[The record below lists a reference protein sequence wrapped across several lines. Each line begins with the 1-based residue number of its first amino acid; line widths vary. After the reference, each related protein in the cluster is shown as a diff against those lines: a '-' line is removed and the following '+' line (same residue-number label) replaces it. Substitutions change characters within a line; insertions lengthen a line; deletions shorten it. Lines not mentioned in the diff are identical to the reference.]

1 MITLNAS
8 GLCLDSAFSKLLYEA
23 KRWKQKRG
31 LVVLC
36 IQEHNLRAH
45 EESTYKNK
53 AIAAGYTM
61 EISFGSP
68 GDPNSAR
75 RGVLMLTADDTVTMK
90 AGGTVS
96 PGLIKKQIAW
106 GDKTLEVACVYAPS
120 EAPARVSFFN
130 DTLSKELTPN
140 TYAGGDW
147 NCVPDVTLDVDSDN
161 PLRYHAQNQG
171 ADILESIMSNIGLT
185 DERREQLG
193 MTAEYTHKQKTG
205 PLGNQ
210 RVTSTRLDR
219 WHTPTDSSMQCTF
232 EILNE
237 FVYKKKRSDHYAVLL
252 TLTDNDGE
260 LGHERTTF
268 REEVMENRRVQAEMK
283 EAADKTWRKHKGRS
297 YMTAWTKMNETI
309 YNILLRETKRTR
321 KGELL
326 QLKRKLA
333 MLTIVKLRQ
342 KAKGS
347 TPELMLREDRLTK
360 EVYDLKHPE
369 MERIPT
375 ERAASAMTDR
385 SDASTKAMFIPYKER
400 SKKQWIGKVYKEKW
414 EEGKKPVFEA
424 QSEAARTKVSDT
436 KEVGNEFV
444 NLFKMIYAKKEQTER
459 GRQESNKLLRLMAKK
474 QILKLTMESMD
485 GKITEKEVYQVMLR
499 LPTGKQ
505 AGPNRIPNAVYKYLA
520 AFFAP
525 KLAQVVNEATRKGP
539 LPRHFLEGDISML
552 YKKGDRCDP
561 RNYRPIT
568 LLNTDYKVFTRVLAN
583 RMKEA
588 VHEFVSECQKG
599 FVPDV
604 FIAEATALLKLVEAY
619 TNEDGENRKGILLFL
634 DMEKAFDRVS
644 YDFTLSGL
652 KAFGFGKRFRGWV
665 KMMYDTENAPRRRMY
680 VNGYYSEEFTIRS
693 GVAQGCPLS
702 PLLFLVVAEALR
714 VSVDMEK
721 GLKGIN
727 IGKSYFKL
735 SQFADDTT
743 IIMGH
748 KNEIALA
755 NKAIQRWCRATSMRE
770 NIAKREGLGMGTYR
784 NKDLG
789 GGVKW
794 IMDGHWCKSLGVP
807 IGNDLDEG
815 KWWQGKI
822 NSTRGK
828 TALWVGLSR
837 ASYFGRNLI
846 TQAMYFGRLRYWLYS
861 LRMSDHVMKIVQKD
875 ADILWWA
882 RDPKLDEEVNPGG
895 AAQWAAGRAPDA
907 DTAQINSR
915 RIRRWVA
922 KDTAMGPR
930 NKGGVGIMTWE
941 HHVNAVKAQWIV
953 RYLQPGEAAWKHILD
968 NFVLRNKA
976 GTEVQYPEGRA
987 IVAMNLTQAQKKA
1000 ILDRMPTKALYWKEC
1015 LTAFWKLKMVP
1026 EHYGWKACANES
1038 PWHGYRTEHIRR
1050 GLSFKDIQ
1058 YFKSTLKVLQFADF
1072 FNKDNNKRFTR
1083 QEWRKFVDRM
1093 ERAQSGGRRP
1103 NDLQAAD
1110 KGDLIH
1116 RISRRIPPEARKEVQ
1131 KTTMIDTEDDTKI
1144 YIERGDTATPA
1155 IIDGPAE
1162 ARLVRIDAVG
1172 KHHARMQ
1179 TVRYRNYTVRK
1190 AVTWDDRWAGPHGSV
1205 KAWAAQSSFRFLGR
1219 DPIWLSELS
1228 RSEGDLL
1235 ETTGISMI
1243 TRAKAKLRMKKPAAE
1258 AVWTARLG
1266 QADFSK
1272 IWRIRA
1278 DYVTPRDQV
1287 AWLKVLHRNLRVAAS
1302 GGLGST
1308 TCMARGCD
1316 GEENQEHLV
1325 DCPVIGAGVW
1335 RKIAGFMGSLH
1346 MDAGDN
1352 KRKWIL
1358 GTLPNGDTVGRE
1370 EAAIIFWAWRCL
1382 YAEVV
1387 AARVDNRELR
1397 PGTAYKNTVRMTYT
1411 RVKAYGAKWYRWY
1424 SRQRYKRDAKRVPRK
1439 HREKK
1444 LISTE

>member
-1 MITLNAS
+1 M
-8 GLCLDSAFSKLLYEA
+8 Y
-23 KRWKQKRG
+23 
-31 LVVLC
+31 
-36 IQEHNLRAH
+36 
-45 EESTYKNK
+45 
-53 AIAAGYTM
+53 
-61 EISFGSP
+61 
-68 GDPNSAR
+68 
-75 RGVLMLTADDTVTMK
+75 
-90 AGGTVS
+90 
-96 PGLIKKQIAW
+96 
-106 GDKTLEVACVYAPS
+106 
-120 EAPARVSFFN
+120 
-130 DTLSKELTPN
+130 LSKELTSK

-171 ADILESIMSNIGLT
+171 ADILETIMSNIGLT

-193 MTAEYTHKQKTG
+193 MEAEFTHKQKTG
-205 PLGNQ
+205 PPGRQ
-210 RVTSTRLDR
+210 TVTSTRLDR
-219 WHTPTDSSMQCTF
+219 WHTPTVDDLQCNF

-237 FVYKKKRSDHYAVLL
+237 FVYKKKKSDHYAVLI

-260 LGHERTTF
+260 LGHERKTF
-268 REEVMENRRVQAEMK
+268 REEVMENRRVQAEVK
-283 EAADKTWRKHKGRS
+283 EAASKTWNKYKGRS
-297 YMTAWTKMNETI
+297 YTTAWTHMNNTI
-309 YNILLRETKRTR
+309 YDMLLRETLALR
-321 KGELL
+321 KHELV

-333 MLTIVKLRQ
+333 MLTLIKIRQ

-347 TPELMLREDRLTK
+347 TPELMRREERLAK
-360 EVYDLKHPE
+360 EVYELKHPE

-375 ERAASAMTDR
+375 ARAARGMTDR
-385 SDASTKAMFIPYKER
+385 SDASTKAMFTPYKTR

-414 EEGKKPVFEA
+414 KEGAKPAFED
-424 QSEAARTKVSDT
+424 QTENDRTRVSDT

-444 NLFKMIYAKKEQTER
+444 GLFKMIYAKKQQTER
-459 GRQESNKLLRLMAKK
+459 GRQESNKLLHIMAKK
-474 QILKLTMESMD
+474 QILKLTMESID
-485 GKITEKEVYQVMLR
+485 GKITETEVYKVMMN

-525 KLAQVVNEATRKGP
+525 KLAQVVNESSRKGS

-583 RMKEA
+583 RMKTA

-604 FIAEATALLKLVEAY
+604 FIAEATQLLKLVEAY
-619 TNEDGENRKGILLFL
+619 TNEDGANRKGILLFL

-665 KMMYDTENAPRRRMY
+665 KMMYDTNNAPRRRMY
-680 VNGYYSEEFTIRS
+680 VNGYYSDEFSIQS

-721 GLKGIN
+721 GLEGVK
-727 IGKSYFKL
+727 IGTSYFKL

-748 KNEIALA
+748 TREIALA
-755 NKAIQRWCRATSMRE
+755 NKAIQRWCRATGMRE
-770 NIAKREGLGMGTYR
+770 NMAKREGLGMGRYR

-789 GGVKW
+789 RGIKW
-794 IMDGHWCKSLGVP
+794 VMDGHWCKSLGVP

-861 LRMSDHVMKIVQKD
+861 LRMSKQIMKIIQKD

-895 AAQWAAGRAPDA
+895 AAQWAAGRAPDS
-907 DTAQINSR
+907 DTVQLNNR
-915 RIRRWVA
+915 RIRRWIA
-922 KDTAMGPR
+922 KLTAIGPR
-930 NKGGVGIMTWE
+930 NRGGIGIMTWE
-941 HHVNAVKAQWIV
+941 HHVEAVKAQWIV
-953 RYLQPGEAAWKHILD
+953 RYLQPGEAAWKSILD
-968 NFVLRNKA
+968 EFILKNKS
-976 GTEVQYPEGRA
+976 GQETQYPEGRA
-987 IVAMNLTQAQKKA
+987 IVTMNLTSAQKKA
-1000 ILDRMPTKALYWKEC
+1000 IIDRLPTKARYWKEC
-1015 LTAFWKLKMVP
+1015 LRAFWKLKMLP
-1026 EHYGWKACANES
+1026 YHSGWKACASES
-1038 PWHGYRTEHIRR
+1038 PWHGYRSEHIRR
-1050 GLSFKDIQ
+1050 GLSYGDIQ
-1058 YFKSTLKVLQFADF
+1058 YFKHTLKILQFADF
-1072 FNKDNNKRFTR
+1072 FNQDTNSRFTR
-1083 QEWRKFVDRM
+1083 REWRKFVSTM
-1093 ERAQSGGRRP
+1093 ERKQPGGARP
-1103 NDLQAAD
+1103 DNIRVAE

-1116 RISRRIPPEARKEVQ
+1116 RISRRIPAEARREVR
-1131 KTTMIDTEDDTKI
+1131 KPTMVSTEDDTKV
-1144 YIERGDTATPA
+1144 YLERGGRAIPA
-1155 IIDGPAE
+1155 VIDGPAD
-1162 ARLVRIDAVG
+1162 ARLVNIDAVG
-1172 KHHARMQ
+1172 KHHAKNRK
-1179 TVRYRNYTVRK
+1179 VNYRNYTVRD
-1190 AVTWDDRWAGPHGSV
+1190 AIMWEDRWAGPFGSTE
-1205 KAWAAQSSFRFLGR
+1205 AWAAQHSFRFLGR

-1228 RSEGDLL
+1228 RSAGNL
-1235 ETTGISMI
+1235 EEATGISMI
-1243 TRAKAKLRMKKPAAE
+1243 TRAKAKVQMKRPAAE

-1266 QADFSK
+1266 RVDFSK
-1272 IWRIRA
+1272 IWKIRA
-1278 DYVTPRDQV
+1278 DYVSPRDQV
-1287 AWLKVLHRNLRVAAS
+1287 AWLKVMHRNLRVAAS

-1308 TCMARGCD
+1308 KCMARGC
-1316 GEENQEHLV
+1316 GEDENQEHLV
-1325 DCPVIGAGVW
+1325 ECPTIASRFW
-1335 RKIAGFMGSLH
+1335 SKIAAFMGALS
-1346 MDAGDN
+1346 MDASDN

-1358 GTLPNGDTVGRE
+1358 GMLPSGKTVGRE

-1387 AARVDNRELR
+1387 AARIDNRDLK
-1397 PGTAYKNTVRMTYT
+1397 PGNAYKNTIRMAYT
-1411 RVKAYGAKWYRWY
+1411 RVKAYGDKWYRWY
-1424 SRQRYKRDAKRVPRK
+1424 SKQRYRKDAKVIPLKHRDKKLVSSDRDATYVIRK
-1439 HREKK
+1439 ALKDEFRRIV
-1444 LISTE
+1444 LGAS